1 MVLFLLCIFENQQGN
16 RYLKLMWSH
25 NKIWRINANVKRK
38 KYYKYND
45 KVWKQI
51 IWVYFV
57 SLPIIQ
63 KKLNLSELRLLL
75 RSDWH
80 WNSMATLRQACR
92 RWPLRKL
99 GVSEKS
105 GLFSNCSTEN
115 ACAVSACAFSSLS
128 KLHQTADQPRGETER
143 DFDNQNSIASV
154 TFGDLQLYSTVINIL
169 TYLVIK
175 MLWNWYFWCTRC
187 FWNFK
192 GIHPKECI
200 CEKDLEN
207 YVNISNA
214 KDTESMTYVFEMT
227 IGACRIQWL
236 RKQACNSLRSWNEME
251 CFQIFDCFSNCA
263 EEWISP

>member
-1 MVLFLLCIFENQQGN
+1 MGGYCCTIFSFTNIAKVTLAQLPLQTGICSYCIIPFWLNTCVIYRYIYNCPSNLKSKYHPELGQCSFLNRFPGMVLFLLCIFENQQGN

-63 KKLNLSELRLLL
+63 KKLNLSKLRLLL

-143 DFDNQNSIASV
+143 
-154 TFGDLQLYSTVINIL
+154 
-169 TYLVIK
+169 
-175 MLWNWYFWCTRC
+175 FW
-187 FWNFK
+187 
-192 GIHPKECI
+192 
-200 CEKDLEN
+200 
-207 YVNISNA
+207 
-214 KDTESMTYVFEMT
+214 
-227 IGACRIQWL
+227 
-236 RKQACNSLRSWNEME
+236 
-251 CFQIFDCFSNCA
+251 
-263 EEWISP
+263 